1 MKKILLSAALSLVL
15 LTGCG
20 STETIT
26 CTQSQTSFGI
36 EMNQVIN
43 VEIKG
48 NNFVSMDITI
58 DAILPES
65 LLSQKS
71 TYIDKLETTY
81 ASMEKKL
88 GAKPV
93 TTETEKG
100 AQIKYEMNAEQA
112 KKFAGTSNTKLSK
125 KELITTFEKQ
135 GYKCN

>member
-26 CTQSQTSFGI
+26 CTQSQTSFGV

-48 NNFVSMDITI
+48 NNFVSMDMTI

-71 TYIDKLETTY
+71 TFIDKLETTY
-81 ASMEKKL
+81 ASMEKQL
-88 GAKPV
+88 GA
-93 TTETEKG
+93 
-100 AQIKYEMNAEQA
+100 M
-112 KKFAGTSNTKLSK
+112 TSL
-125 KELITTFEKQ
+125 
-135 GYKCN
+135 